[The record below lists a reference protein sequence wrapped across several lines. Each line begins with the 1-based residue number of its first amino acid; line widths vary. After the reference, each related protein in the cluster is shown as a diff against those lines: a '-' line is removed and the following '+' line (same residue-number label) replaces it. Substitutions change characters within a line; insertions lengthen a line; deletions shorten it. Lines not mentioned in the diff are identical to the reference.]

1 MVYQGEQSGSI
12 IIKGR
17 VVDTYLHKNLFTTVD
32 IAQLGILHNNSECLE
47 KIKIKINRKKF
58 YHIKNLINSIN
69 DNYSIIYETKEYYYC
84 CLSIKNVKDLFK
96 TKIGGF
102 MDKLEMWF
110 ERIKNYPRLKLNE
123 AQKLYKEMIKENDD
137 DKKIK
142 MRNNLINSTIYVI
155 LNCLKNSDLDILE
168 NGSYDMDDIISST
181 IEYYI
186 NEVDNGNLLNVP
198 CFSSLF
204 GKTYYSYLSSIFVP
218 QKEDIEISKFI
229 TLYNFGDL
237 MEIFLLLKRNNDD
250 ITFEDYLNEVRNA
263 EYIDGW
269 NCYKGSENYLYKC
282 FQTFQNIYSKININD
297 NNIPSKTKLMFMRH
311 LLADISLRED
321 FSLTP
326 KDDSN
331 FEDEVINDVLIKK
344 SIDYIVNHSELQERE
359 IDILIKRF
367 GIGDESVKTLEQ
379 IGNIYRLSGARIGKI
394 EENALKKLR
403 NPKIKRNIYID

>member
-1 MVYQGEQSGSI
+1 
-12 IIKGR
+12 
-17 VVDTYLHKNLFTTVD
+17 
-32 IAQLGILHNNSECLE
+32 
-47 KIKIKINRKKF
+47 
-58 YHIKNLINSIN
+58 
-69 DNYSIIYETKEYYYC
+69 
-84 CLSIKNVKDLFK
+84 
-96 TKIGGF
+96 

-142 MRNNLINSTIYVI
+142 MRNNLINSTLYVI

-168 NGSYDMDDIISST
+168 NGSYDMDDIVSST

-186 NEVDNGNLLNVP
+186 NEVDNGNLLNVT

-237 MEIFLLLKRNNDD
+237 MEIFLLLKRNNND

-263 EYIDGW
+263 ENIDGW

-311 LLADISLRED
+311 LLANISLRED
-321 FSLTP
+321 FSLTM

-344 SIDYIVNHSELQERE
+344 SIDYIINHSELQERE

-379 IGNIYRLSGARIGKI
+379 IGNIYGLSGARIGKI
-394 EENALKKLR
+394 EETALKKLR
-403 NPKIKRNIYID
+403 NPKIKKNIYID